1 LLRRQEVRHFREL
14 RKKVDSA
21 KPSEYKLYD
30 GDYAPFEVRYEAA
43 LEGLQTTIEAE
54 TKADPRSRAA
64 ALMRALRSQ
73 QLRMRTPA
81 IKPSAISL
89 GGDARTEST
98 EDRRSD
104 ESGGSTSSDDT
115 DDDSSS
121 DSADDDSSSDGTDDD
136 SSSDGTDDGGGNTTA
151 NEVKKSHISS
161 DDDDDIDVEAPPWA

>member
-1 LLRRQEVRHFREL
+1 MHPLVKLRWVGTA
-14 RKKVDSA
+14 VNTA
-21 KPSEYKLYD
+21 KILYT
-30 GDYAPFEVRYEAA
+30 F
-43 LEGLQTTIEAE
+43 
-54 TKADPRSRAA
+54 
-64 ALMRALRSQ
+64 
-73 QLRMRTPA
+73 PA